1 MRGCKARE
9 LDAIT
14 SLGCVLVRIGL
25 IDLERDRDGGATRRR
40 SFDGEQ
46 TEHDLSEHV
55 LPVLELRAVG
65 LFLVCS
71 REERSRGDRGLRVRG
86 LRGRGL

>member
-1 MRGCKARE
+1 VRGCKVRE

-25 IDLERDRDGGATRRR
+25 TDLECERDNGATRRR
-40 SFDGEQ
+40 SFGEQ

-55 LPVLELRAVG
+55 LPVLELRAVC
-65 LFLVCS
+65 LFLLRS
-71 REERSRGDRGLRVRG
+71 REERSRGDRGLLVRG

>member
-1 MRGCKARE
+1 MRGCRARE

-14 SLGCVLVRIGL
+14 SLGCALVRIGL
-25 IDLERDRDGGATRRR
+25 IDLECERDSGATRRR
-40 SFDGEQ
+40 SFGEQ

-55 LPVLELRAVG
+55 LPVLELRAAD
-65 LFLVCS
+65 LFLLCS
-71 REERSRGDRGLRVRG
+71 REERSRGDRGLLVRG